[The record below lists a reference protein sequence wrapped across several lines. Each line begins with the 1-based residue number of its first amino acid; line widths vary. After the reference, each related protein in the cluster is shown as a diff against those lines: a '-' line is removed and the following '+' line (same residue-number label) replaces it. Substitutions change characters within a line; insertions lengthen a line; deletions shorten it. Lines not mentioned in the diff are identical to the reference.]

1 MVGKHA
7 SPDRRLPAALRR
19 RDRHRRRGRLS
30 LTASPPDRYRLSTI
44 VGTIVDMATN
54 LRLRSDAQEAL
65 RTQAATTGRSQQE
78 LIREAVDRYLGLAPE
93 PVPRTAEG
101 ALLASGAVLAAR
113 TDFRESDKLLPMPK
127 GLSTLR
133 LLDRDERI

>member
-1 MVGKHA
+1 MAG
-7 SPDRRLPAALRR
+7 
-19 RDRHRRRGRLS
+19 
-30 LTASPPDRYRLSTI
+30 
-44 VGTIVDMATN
+44 MATN
-54 LRLRSDAQEAL
+54 LRLRPDAQEAL

-101 ALLASGAVLAAR
+101 ALSALLASGAVLVAR
-113 TDFRESDKLLPMPK
+113 TDFRESDKLLPMPR

-133 LLDRDERI
+133 LLDRDDRI